1 LETEWPKKRF
11 FLGELKGKQVK
22 IPCGCVAVT
31 SDKGFTDPIPVGD
44 RPAPQDVEEGEMED
58 DLEARRPACSKPHQV
73 PGCVVRATVAPTTG
87 WEGACRRVRSYP
99 KPRHRGRCHFW
110 EEDKEMIATAP
121 VADEGLD
128 EIIEREDG
136 DFVVVTFRNK
146 TFRLNKEKARE
157 RREGKKVING
167 LRTAELNVMPLKYHE
182 AYRIYKQMKANHW
195 EPDVIDMTKDCTMWN
210 SPVLTAKERWIIEM
224 GVGYFSAAEGIVGDS
239 VLHVIEDNLTAA
251 ELKHASL
258 RWIAEESIHMDSLL
272 HIIGSLNID
281 QDEVTAKFNDIPSIR
296 RKNEFITRQMPELKM
311 GLDLTKT
318 GNKKKF
324 AKAIFGI
331 SQVLEGTQFYGLFAM
346 ILSLHRQNKMTGVG
360 QMFQYT
366 LRDESN
372 HIALGRFIFSQLVA
386 ENPDIWT
393 NEFKEELRSFMEE
406 GVALEK
412 EFVKDC
418 LPEDAVGMTQKDFLD
433 YVDFNADRRLISV
446 GLEPLSQIKSNPFL
460 WLDEVIFLKKEKN
473 FFETRVTE
481 YQTGGSMKNSS
492 EDDLI

>member
-1 LETEWPKKRF
+1 MTAVLADNE
-11 FLGELKGKQVK
+11 ELVQ
-22 IPCGCVAVT
+22 T
-31 SDKGFTDPIPVGD
+31 
-44 RPAPQDVEEGEMED
+44 
-58 DLEARRPACSKPHQV
+58 
-73 PGCVVRATVAPTTG
+73 
-87 WEGACRRVRSYP
+87 
-99 KPRHRGRCHFW
+99 
-110 EEDKEMIATAP
+110 
-121 VADEGLD
+121 
-128 EIIEREDG
+128 REDG
-136 DFVVVTFRNK
+136 QHVYITFRNK
-146 TFRLNKEKARE
+146 TFKLDKSKARE
-157 RREGKKVING
+157 RKDAKKVING
-167 LRTAELNVMPLKYHE
+167 LRTAELNVMPLKYQE

-195 EPDVIDMTKDCTMWN
+195 EPDVIDMTKDCTLWN
-210 SPVLTAKERWIIEM
+210 TPGALTPRERWIIEM

-296 RKNEFITRQMPELKM
+296 RKNDFITRHMPELKM
-311 GLDLTKT
+311 GLDLTET
-318 GNKKKF
+318 GNKQKF

-331 SQVLEGTQFYGLFAM
+331 SQVMEGTQFYALFAM

-372 HIALGRFIFSQLVA
+372 HIALGRYIFTQLCA
-386 ENPDIWT
+386 ENPDILT
-393 NEFKEELRSFMEE
+393 PQFKEELREFMRE

-412 EFVKDC
+412 EFVRDC
-418 LPEDAVGMTQKDFLD
+418 LPEDAVGMTQKDFLE
-433 YVDFNADRRLISV
+433 YVDFNADRRLTGV
-446 GLEPLSQIKSNPFL
+446 GLEPLSNVKANPFL

-481 YQTGGSMKNSS
+481 YQTGGSMKNSN